1 MLCQQPVQQE
11 QAEGDEDDY
20 LGDGDVRRVLAPHPG
35 QDMQLMPSFIIV
47 QHCQPL
53 FTCLHVCAGDSPPE
67 ELLDVRGDG
76 DEHLAADQLPR
87 ARLQQLLRQPHPLRA
102 PLPAIPHRIQA
113 RLHLLLHTSVH

>member
-1 MLCQQPVQQE
+1 MIISVTVMFAVSWLPIQVRH
-11 QAEGDEDDY
+11 ATDAFFYY
-20 LGDGDVRRVLAPHPG
+20 L
-35 QDMQLMPSFIIV
+35 

-53 FTCLHVCAGDSPPE
+53 FTCLHVCAGDPPPE

-102 PLPAIPHRIQA
+102 PLPAIPHRVQA